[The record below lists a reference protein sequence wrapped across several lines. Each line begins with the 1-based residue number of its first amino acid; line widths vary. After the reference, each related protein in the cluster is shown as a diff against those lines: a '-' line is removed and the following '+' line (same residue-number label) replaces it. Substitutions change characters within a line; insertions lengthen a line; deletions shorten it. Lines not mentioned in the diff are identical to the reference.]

1 MKKLIALFCVASAVT
16 ALADTPAA
24 SDNVFGV
31 LRVDSTSAQT
41 IVSIPWEAPGGG
53 AIKVKDAIKTA
64 NLTKGDQLYYYDA
77 TATTPSYK
85 LWVLDDNGWEG
96 AETVKGGDDGKG
108 IVTASRGG
116 DEELARGGALILVR
130 QNPTKEDGAAN
141 PFYLYGQYTS
151 SAAEVNLATPSDIG
165 KVAFSLVAP
174 PKLEGDTIDLNA
186 VTVTWTGMETTD
198 HIILPSGK
206 LLNWDSS
213 TSTWGERVIPLG
225 TYGDGE
231 WVTTGAK
238 VALGQGVWFKSEKGT
253 VAKKSVRWGN

>member
-41 IVSIPWEAPGGG
+41 IVSVPWEAPGGG

-77 TATTPSYK
+77 TAKTPSYK
-85 LWVLDDNGWEG
+85 LWVLGDNGWEG

-108 IVTASRGG
+108 IVTASMGG

-130 QNPTKEDGAAN
+130 KEPSK
-141 PFYLYGQYTS
+141 PFYLYGQYTAT
-151 SAAEVNLATPSDIG
+151 SASLNVVPGSD
-165 KVAFSLVAP
+165 AAPAYSLVAP
-174 PKLEGDTIDLNA
+174 AVATSTSLDTLASSFVGKKD
-186 VTVTWTGMETTD
+186 TVFVR
-198 HIILPSGK
+198 
-206 LLNWDSS
+206 DSS
-213 TSTWGERVIPLG
+213 GNTRALVCRQVDEQYKWGIVTKTEMGQPENFESVEITIPAGEGFWYVSYGG
-225 TYGDGE
+225 TLTAPVQD
-231 WVTTGAK
+231 
-238 VALGQGVWFKSEKGT
+238 
-253 VAKKSVRWGN
+253 N